1 MFLICILFLPI
12 HTKCELVLWNIGFL
26 FKRYNYITKYVK
38 TNVATNTLTH
48 IHSKHNLDIRSQLHL
63 SKLPKL
69 KNAYIPH
76 TTSKILLFLSIPSS
90 TFYVNK
96 IHTHTHTQ
104 YDIKLF
110 IYHNCTK
117 LHHPKTI
124 THTRVSLQ

>member
-69 KNAYIPH
+69 KNTYISH
-76 TTSKILLFLSIPSS
+76 TTSKILLFLSIPFS

-96 IHTHTHTQ
+96 IHTHTHNMTSNFSSTTIVPN
-104 YDIKLF
+104 YI
-110 IYHNCTK
+110 N
-117 LHHPKTI
+117 PKQS
-124 THTRVSLQ
+124 HTRVSLQ